1 MMANT
6 PQEDGQTSVVAK
18 LRISRTLLDQKQ
30 IALANVSFSRCY
42 RCSFSHGKLT
52 VPVGIGGI
60 PRRIGHTKGHMHH
73 GKVLGI

>member
-1 MMANT
+1 M
-6 PQEDGQTSVVAK
+6 
-18 LRISRTLLDQKQ
+18 LLDQKQ

-52 VPVGIGGI
+52 LPVGIGGI